1 MQNDWWT
8 GFAERIQ
15 RYADMGDML
24 AFYEALKAVY
34 EYSHNQGRW

>member
-34 EYSHNQGRW
+34 EYSRHQGLG